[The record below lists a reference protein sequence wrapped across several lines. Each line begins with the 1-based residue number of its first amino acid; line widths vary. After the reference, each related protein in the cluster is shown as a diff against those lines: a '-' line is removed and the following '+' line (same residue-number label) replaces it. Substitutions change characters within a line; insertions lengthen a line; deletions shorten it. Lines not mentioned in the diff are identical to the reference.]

1 MYREFSLP
9 YTVIEGDDVGRD
21 GRNYLR
27 NTILAL
33 AKINKPFIIKGKY
46 KANPELAYLTYLDIR
61 PYVPVGASTN
71 AICDHLNIMEPDLC
85 QYFAVRP
92 DLNYTKDYLVCR
104 AVRYEGAAGEVR
116 GGIILTEELGIPPV
130 MSAVYPGSRAI
141 IESVSKDKH
150 VDFFSFAEGRYAYYG
165 RNQWEDGHKARA
177 SAAQLA
183 EEARQ
188 RIIDKKRKESAA
200 RKLDLTLE
208 EFMALHK
215 KANPLWIP
223 PPGDLR
229 ILGGRS
235 LMQMLVPQKHL
246 RAILD
251 RQPALKKKV
260 YQEFLKLL

>member
-46 KANPELAYLTYLDIR
+46 KANPELAYLTYVDIR
-61 PYVPVGASTN
+61 PYVPAGASTN
-71 AICDHLNIMEPDLC
+71 AICDHLNIMESDLC

-92 DLNYTKDYLVCR
+92 ELNYTKDYLVCR
-104 AVRYEGAAGEVR
+104 AVKYEGAAGEVR

-130 MSAVYPGSRAI
+130 MSAVYTGSRAI
-141 IESVSKDKH
+141 IESVPKDRH

-165 RNQWEDGHKARA
+165 RNQWEDGHK
-177 SAAQLA
+177 
-183 EEARQ
+183 ARQ

-235 LMQMLVPQKHL
+235 LIQVLVPQRHL
-246 RAILD
+246 REILD